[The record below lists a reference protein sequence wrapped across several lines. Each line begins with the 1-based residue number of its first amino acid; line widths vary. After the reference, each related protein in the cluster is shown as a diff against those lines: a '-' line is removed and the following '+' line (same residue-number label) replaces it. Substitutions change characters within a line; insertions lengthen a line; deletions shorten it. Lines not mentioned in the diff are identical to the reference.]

1 MKKITFMLSLLM
13 SMGAMTTSAQVLS
26 RTGWIVTTSG
36 ECDDNTSGHAAAI
49 IDGKNDTY
57 WHSNWGGGNASG
69 DATNTLPQFFQ
80 LDLGSEQE
88 FQTIGYMPRPGI
100 GDNGVVKGFSL
111 YVSDSPFETVSSS
124 KTAAQVVNGLGT
136 PAMTGT
142 FNYDGETSA
151 SLKTATASSI
161 LKGRYVLFVVTDAV
175 STQIN
180 ETDPSKSKYFASC
193 AEFYLAKGTTIESKT
208 VTYHYKVDGVEYATR
223 SVQCVDVTTANVPT
237 IDYLANGT
245 ITDNADGSKDVTC
258 TTAYPFVAQATFDA
272 NTAHWYS
279 MAVRAGSGNYLL
291 AAKDNGKVGT
301 ITKELLGCP
310 EGIGNEMQ
318 WAFVGNLKD
327 GFKLYNK
334 ANNKQVVVK
343 QVSETVNNKTTNY
356 TQLEL
361 AENDGAA
368 LKLRK
373 DNNGFGLYATEGNC
387 FNRFDENRIAEWSGF
402 DDGSTFRIQEP
413 NDYILNYAAQY
424 SLYDDNGAPEGA
436 IGANSYLSVAENLNA
451 FKAAY
456 TAASAE
462 GATAEQIKALVA
474 ENEKIASAT
483 TTTMEI
489 GKYYRLYNKQHHKYA
504 CLNDNPAQVTS
515 KLIGTDN
522 SKGASSVFY
531 IENAEAGRYRIKVED
546 LTLGKAKL
554 KNANP
559 AYGGANIEL
568 GDDNYGSKGSYVIS
582 HVGKTFL
589 FFDKATGSDYS
600 YIHAGESG
608 KCMVGWEANNPAS
621 QWYVVPATD
630 VEIDMTAQGD
640 KKYASAYLPF
650 GVSNVA
656 GATAY
661 TGALNAEK
669 NAIDMTATTAVP
681 ANTGFVLVGT
691 EDKATLTIGEAAAIE
706 GNALIG
712 TNTGIAFA
720 EATPKANYLVFG
732 VNADKVGFYTP
743 GNVTAIPANKAY
755 INASALSVSAIA
767 LNFGNTVTGINA
779 ATINNGE
786 NNAPIYDLSGRRVW
800 APVKGG
806 LYIQNGK
813 KLVK

>member
-26 RTGWIVTTSG
+26 RTGWTVTTSG
-36 ECDDNTSGHAAAI
+36 ECDDSNTGHAAAI

-57 WHSNWGGGNASG
+57 WHSNWGNTNGSG
-69 DATNTLPQFFQ
+69 DTSKKLPQFFQ
-80 LDLGSEQE
+80 LDLGSAQE
-88 FQTIGYMPRPGI
+88 FQTIGYMPRKNVK
-100 GDNGVVKGFSL
+100 DNGVVKGYKL
-111 YVSDSPFETVSSS
+111 YVSDSPFETVGNG
-124 KTAAQVVNGLGT
+124 KTAAQIVSALGE
-136 PAMTGT
+136 PAMKGT
-142 FNYDGETSA
+142 FSYEGENTA
-151 SLKTATASSI
+151 SLKTATATSV

-175 STQIN
+175 ATTN
-180 ETDPSKSKYFASC
+180 DHYASC
-193 AEFYLAKGTTIESKT
+193 AEFYLAKDSTIESKT
-208 VTYHYKVDGVEYATR
+208 MTYHYKVDGVEYATR
-223 SVQCVDVTTANVPT
+223 TIQYVDASTANVPT
-237 IDYLANGT
+237 VDYLANGT
-245 ITDNADGSKDVTC
+245 ITDNADGSKDVAC

-279 MAVRAGSGNYLL
+279 MAVRAGEGNYLL

-310 EGIGNEMQ
+310 EGIGDEMQ

-334 ANNKQVVVK
+334 ANNKQIVVK
-343 QVSETVNNKTTNY
+343 QVTEKGTTY
-356 TQLEL
+356 TQFDL
-361 AENDGAA
+361 ADNEGAA

-373 DNNGFGLYATEGNC
+373 DNNGFGLYATEGYC
-387 FNRFDENRIAEWSGF
+387 FNRYDQDRIAQWEGF

-413 NDYILNYAAQY
+413 NEYVLNYAAQY
-424 SLYDDNGAPEGA
+424 SIYDDNGAPEGA
-436 IGANSYLSVAENLNA
+436 IGANSYLNVAENLNA

-456 TAASAE
+456 EAAKA
-462 GATAEQIKALVA
+462 GATTETLNALAAQNKKVEEGLGETIQA
-474 ENEKIASAT
+474 
-483 TTTMEI
+483 
-489 GKYYRLYNKQHHKYA
+489 GKYYRLVNAASKKTLYFDASGVMKSA
-504 CLNDNPAQVTS
+504 DNVGKSATS
-515 KLIGTDN
+515 VVK
-522 SKGASSVFY
+522 F
-531 IENAEAGRYRIKVED
+531 ENAETGRFRMKLEGKTFGKRVGNDQAI
-546 LTLGKAKL
+546 TLEA
-554 KNANP
+554 
-559 AYGGANIEL
+559 
-568 GDDNYGSKGSYVIS
+568 DNSGNKGSYKVVQVGTHFAFYDMVSNVSDRSYLHCNGSAANTLFAWDAGDINSPSRWFVI
-582 HVGKTFL
+582 
-589 FFDKATGSDYS
+589 
-600 YIHAGESG
+600 
-608 KCMVGWEANNPAS
+608 
-621 QWYVVPATD
+621 PATD

-640 KKYASAYLPF
+640 NTYASAYLPF

-691 EDKATLTIGEAAAIE
+691 ADKATLTIGTADAIS
-706 GNALIG
+706 GTNALTG

-732 VNADKVGFYTP
+732 VNNGTVGFYTP

-755 INASALSVSAIA
+755 INASALSNQAIA

>member
-13 SMGAMTTSAQVLS
+13 SMGAMTTSAQVLP
-26 RTGWIVTTSG
+26 RAGWTITTSS
-36 ECDDNTSGHAAAI
+36 ECDDSGYGHAAAI
-49 IDGKNDTY
+49 IDGNNNSF
-57 WHSNWGGGNASG
+57 WHSNWGGYNASG
-69 DATNTLPQFFQ
+69 DASKRMPQFFQ
-80 LDLGSEQE
+80 VDLGSEQE
-88 FQTIGYMPRPGI
+88 FQTIGYMPRTQL
-100 GDNGVVKGFSL
+100 DANGVVKGYKL
-111 YVSDSPFETVSSS
+111 YVSNSPFETVSGS
-124 KTAAQVVNGLGT
+124 KTAAQIVSALGD
-136 PAMTGT
+136 PAMEGT
-142 FNYDGETSA
+142 FSYDGETSA
-151 SLKTATASSI
+151 SLKTATATSA

-175 STQIN
+175 TKESPNCYAT
-180 ETDPSKSKYFASC
+180 C

-208 VTYHYKVDGVEYATR
+208 MTYHYKVDGVEYATR
-223 SVQCVDVTTANVPT
+223 TIQYVDASTANVPT
-237 IDYLANGT
+237 VDYLANGT

-334 ANNKQVVVK
+334 ANNKQIVVK
-343 QVSETVNNKTTNY
+343 QETVGETTY

-373 DNNGFGLYATEGNC
+373 DNNGFGLYATEGYC
-387 FNRFDENRIAEWSGF
+387 FNRYDQDRIAQWEGF

-413 NDYILNYAAQY
+413 NDYVLNYAAQY

-436 IGANSYLSVAENLNA
+436 IGANSYLNVAENLNA

-456 TAASAE
+456 EAAKA
-462 GATAEQIKALVA
+462 GATTETLNALAAQNKKVEEGLGETIQA
-474 ENEKIASAT
+474 
-483 TTTMEI
+483 
-489 GKYYRLYNKQHHKYA
+489 GKYYRLVNANSKKTLYFDASSGVMKSA
-504 CLNDNPAQVTS
+504 DNVSKSATS
-515 KLIGTDN
+515 VVKFDNAESGRFHMKLEGKTFGKRVGNNQAITLEADN
-522 SKGASSVFY
+522 SG
-531 IENAEAGRYRIKVED
+531 N
-546 LTLGKAKL
+546 
-554 KNANP
+554 
-559 AYGGANIEL
+559 
-568 GDDNYGSKGSYVIS
+568 KGSYKVVQ
-582 HVGKTFL
+582 VGTHFAFYDMVSNVSDRSYLHCNGSAANTL
-589 FFDKATGSDYS
+589 FAWD
-600 YIHAGESG
+600 AGEINS
-608 KCMVGWEANNPAS
+608 PS
-621 QWYVVPATD
+621 RWYVIPATD

-640 KKYASAYLPF
+640 NTYASAYLPF
-650 GVSNVA
+650 AVSNVA

-691 EDKATLTIGEAAAIE
+691 ENKATLTIGEAAAIE
-706 GNALIG
+706 GNAVTG
-712 TNTGIAFA
+712 TNTGVTFA
-720 EATPKANYLVFG
+720 DATPRANYLVFG
-732 VNADKVGFYTP
+732 VNNEKVGFYTP
-743 GNVTAIPANKAY
+743 SSSVASIPANKAY
-755 INASALSVSAIA
+755 INASAITGSAIA

-786 NNAPIYDLSGRRVW
+786 NNASIYDLSGRRVW

>member
-26 RTGWIVTTSG
+26 RTGWTVTTSG
-36 ECDDNTSGHAAAI
+36 ECDDSNTGHAAAI

-57 WHSNWGGGNASG
+57 WHSNWGNTNGSG
-69 DATNTLPQFFQ
+69 DTSKQLPQFFQ

-88 FQTIGYMPRPGI
+88 FQTIGYMPRKNVK
-100 GDNGVVKGFSL
+100 DNGVVKGYKL
-111 YVSDSPFETVSSS
+111 YVSDRPFETVSSS
-124 KTAAQVVNGLGT
+124 KTAAQIVSALGE
-136 PAMTGT
+136 PAMKGT
-142 FNYDGETSA
+142 FSYEGENTA
-151 SLKTATASSI
+151 SLKTATATSV

-175 STQIN
+175 ATTN
-180 ETDPSKSKYFASC
+180 DHYASC

-208 VTYHYKVDGVEYATR
+208 MTYHYKVDGVEYATR
-223 SVQCVDVTTANVPT
+223 TISYFDASTAPSVPT
-237 IDYLANGT
+237 VDYLANGAMT
-245 ITDNADGSKDVTC
+245 KTDDSNYDVAC
-258 TTAYPFVAQATFDA
+258 TTAYPFVAQTTFDA

-279 MAVRAGSGNYLL
+279 MAVRANDGNHLL

-327 GFKLYNK
+327 GFTLYNK
-334 ANNKQVVVK
+334 ANNKQIVVK
-343 QVSETVNNKTTNY
+343 QVTETVNNKETTY
-356 TQLEL
+356 TQFDL
-361 AENDGAA
+361 ADNEGAA

-373 DNNGFGLYATEGNC
+373 DNNGFGLYATEGYC
-387 FNRFDENRIAEWSGF
+387 FNRFDQDRIAQWEGF

-413 NDYILNYAAQY
+413 NDYVLNYAAQY

-436 IGANSYLSVAENLNA
+436 IGANSYLNVAENLNA
-451 FKAAY
+451 FKTAYEAAK
-456 TAASAE
+456 A
-462 GATAEQIKALVA
+462 GATTETLKALAAQNKKVKDGLGETIQA
-474 ENEKIASAT
+474 
-483 TTTMEI
+483 
-489 GKYYRLYNKQHHKYA
+489 GKYYRLVNA
-504 CLNDNPAQVTS
+504 
-515 KLIGTDN
+515 N
-522 SKGASSVFY
+522 SKRTLYFDASSGVMKSADNVSKSATSVVKF
-531 IENAEAGRYRIKVED
+531 ENAETGRFRMKLEGKTFGKRVGNNQAI
-546 LTLGKAKL
+546 TLEA
-554 KNANP
+554 
-559 AYGGANIEL
+559 
-568 GDDNYGSKGSYVIS
+568 DNSGNKGSYKVVQVGTHFAFYDMVSNVSDRSYLHCNGSAANTLFAWDAGDINSPSRWFVI
-582 HVGKTFL
+582 
-589 FFDKATGSDYS
+589 
-600 YIHAGESG
+600 
-608 KCMVGWEANNPAS
+608 
-621 QWYVVPATD
+621 PATD

-640 KKYASAYLPF
+640 NTYASAYLPF
-650 GVSNVA
+650 AVSNVA

-691 EDKATLTIGEAAAIE
+691 ADKATLTIGTADAIS
-706 GNALIG
+706 GTNALTG
-712 TNTGIAFA
+712 SNFNTALTD
-720 EATPKANYLVFG
+720 ATRANYLVFG
-732 VNADKVGFYTP
+732 VNAGTVGFYAP
-743 GNVTAIPANKAY
+743 SSSVTSIPANKAY
-755 INASALSVSAIA
+755 INASAVAGSAIA

>member
-36 ECDDNTSGHAAAI
+36 ECDDSNTGHAAAI

-57 WHSNWGGGNASG
+57 WHSNWGNTNGSG
-69 DATNTLPQFFQ
+69 DTSKKLPQFFQ
-80 LDLGSEQE
+80 LDLGSAQE
-88 FQTIGYMPRPGI
+88 FQTIGYMPRKNVK
-100 GDNGVVKGFSL
+100 DNGVVKGYKL
-111 YVSDSPFETVSSS
+111 YVSDSPFETVGNG
-124 KTAAQVVNGLGT
+124 KTAAQIVSALGD
-136 PAMTGT
+136 PAMEGT
-142 FNYDGETSA
+142 FSYEGENTA
-151 SLKTATASSI
+151 SLKTATATSV
-161 LKGRYVLFVVTDAV
+161 LRGRYVLFVVTDAV
-175 STQIN
+175 ATTN
-180 ETDPSKSKYFASC
+180 DHYASC

-208 VTYHYKVDGVEYATR
+208 MTYHYKVDGVEYATR
-223 SVQCVDVTTANVPT
+223 TIQYVDASTAPSVPT
-237 IDYLANGT
+237 VDYLANGT
-245 ITDNADGSKDVTC
+245 ITDNADGSKDVAC
-258 TTAYPFVAQATFDA
+258 TTAYPFVAQTTFDA

-279 MAVRAGSGNYLL
+279 MAVRANDGNHLL

-327 GFKLYNK
+327 GFTLYNK
-334 ANNKQVVVK
+334 ANNKQIVVK
-343 QVSETVNNKTTNY
+343 QVTETVNNKETTY
-356 TQLEL
+356 TQFDL
-361 AENDGAA
+361 ADNEGAA

-373 DNNGFGLYATEGNC
+373 DNNGFGLYATEGYC
-387 FNRFDENRIAEWSGF
+387 FNRFDQDRIAQWEGF

-413 NDYILNYAAQY
+413 NDYVLNYAAQY

-436 IGANSYLSVAENLNA
+436 IGANSYLNVAENLNA

-456 TAASAE
+456 TAAKA
-462 GATAEQIKALVA
+462 GATTETLNALAAQNKKVEEGLGETIQA
-474 ENEKIASAT
+474 
-483 TTTMEI
+483 
-489 GKYYRLYNKQHHKYA
+489 GKYYRLVNAASKKTLYFDASGVMKSA
-504 CLNDNPAQVTS
+504 DNVSKNATS
-515 KLIGTDN
+515 VVK
-522 SKGASSVFY
+522 F
-531 IENAEAGRYRIKVED
+531 ENAETGRFRMKLEGKTFGKRVGNNQAI
-546 LTLGKAKL
+546 TLEA
-554 KNANP
+554 
-559 AYGGANIEL
+559 
-568 GDDNYGSKGSYVIS
+568 DNSGNKGSYKVVQVGTHFAFYDMVSNVSDRSYLHCNGSAANTLFAWDAGDINSPSRWFVI
-582 HVGKTFL
+582 
-589 FFDKATGSDYS
+589 
-600 YIHAGESG
+600 
-608 KCMVGWEANNPAS
+608 
-621 QWYVVPATD
+621 PATD

-640 KKYASAYLPF
+640 NTYASAYLPF
-650 GVSNVA
+650 AVSNVA

-706 GNALIG
+706 GNALTG

-755 INASALSVSAIA
+755 INASAITGSAIA

>member
-13 SMGAMTTSAQVLS
+13 SMGAMTTSAQVLP
-26 RTGWIVTTSG
+26 RAGWTITTSS
-36 ECDDNTSGHAAAI
+36 ECDDSGYGHAAAI
-49 IDGKNDTY
+49 IDGNNNSF
-57 WHSNWGGGNASG
+57 WHSNWGGYNASG
-69 DATNTLPQFFQ
+69 DASKRMPQFFQ
-80 LDLGSEQE
+80 VDLGSEQE
-88 FQTIGYMPRPGI
+88 FQTIGYMPRTQL
-100 GDNGVVKGFSL
+100 DANGVVKGYKL
-111 YVSDSPFETVSSS
+111 YVSNSPFETVSGS
-124 KTAAQVVNGLGT
+124 KTAAQIVSALGD
-136 PAMTGT
+136 PAMEGT
-142 FNYDGETSA
+142 FSYDGETSA
-151 SLKTATASSI
+151 SLKTATATSA

-175 STQIN
+175 TN
-180 ETDPSKSKYFASC
+180 ESPNCYATC

-208 VTYHYKVDGVEYATR
+208 MTYHYKVDGVEYATR
-223 SVQCVDVTTANVPT
+223 TIQYVDASTANVPT
-237 IDYLANGT
+237 VDYLANGT

-334 ANNKQVVVK
+334 ANNKQIVVK
-343 QVSETVNNKTTNY
+343 QETVGETTY

-373 DNNGFGLYATEGNC
+373 DNNGFGLYATEGYC
-387 FNRFDENRIAEWSGF
+387 FNRYDQDRIAQWEGF

-413 NDYILNYAAQY
+413 NDYVLNYAAQY

-436 IGANSYLSVAENLNA
+436 IGANSYLNVAENLNA

-456 TAASAE
+456 EAAKA
-462 GATAEQIKALVA
+462 GATTETLNALAAQNKKVEEGLGETIQA
-474 ENEKIASAT
+474 
-483 TTTMEI
+483 
-489 GKYYRLYNKQHHKYA
+489 GKYYRLVNANSKKTLYFDASSGVMKSA
-504 CLNDNPAQVTS
+504 DNVSKSATS
-515 KLIGTDN
+515 VVKFDNAESGRFHMKLEGKTFGKRVGNNQAITLEADN
-522 SKGASSVFY
+522 SG
-531 IENAEAGRYRIKVED
+531 N
-546 LTLGKAKL
+546 
-554 KNANP
+554 
-559 AYGGANIEL
+559 
-568 GDDNYGSKGSYVIS
+568 KGSYKVVQ
-582 HVGKTFL
+582 VGTHFAFYDMVSNVSDRSYLHCNSSAANTL
-589 FFDKATGSDYS
+589 FAWD
-600 YIHAGESG
+600 AGEINS
-608 KCMVGWEANNPAS
+608 PS
-621 QWYVVPATD
+621 RWYVIPATD

-661 TGALNAEK
+661 TGALNTEK

-706 GNALIG
+706 GDNALIG
-712 TNTGIAFA
+712 TNTGIQLTSGENDNHAS
-720 EATPKANYLVFG
+720 YLVFG
-732 VNADKVGFYTP
+732 VNNGTVGFYKPASTL
-743 GNVTAIPANKAY
+743 TSIAANKAY
-755 INASALSVSAIA
+755 INASAVSNGAIS

>member
-1 MKKITFMLSLLM
+1 M
-13 SMGAMTTSAQVLS
+13 
-26 RTGWIVTTSG
+26 
-36 ECDDNTSGHAAAI
+36 
-49 IDGKNDTY
+49 
-57 WHSNWGGGNASG
+57 
-69 DATNTLPQFFQ
+69 PQFFQ
-80 LDLGSEQE
+80 VDLGSEQE
-88 FQTIGYMPRPGI
+88 FQTIGYMPRTQL
-100 GDNGVVKGFSL
+100 DANGVVKGYKL
-111 YVSDSPFETVSSS
+111 YVSNSPFETVSGS
-124 KTAAQVVNGLGT
+124 KTAAQIVSALGN
-136 PAMTGT
+136 PAMEGT
-142 FNYDGETSA
+142 FSYDGETSA
-151 SLKTATASSI
+151 SLKTATAKSA

-175 STQIN
+175 TKEAPN
-180 ETDPSKSKYFASC
+180 CFATC
-193 AEFYLAKGTTIESKT
+193 AEFYLAKGSTIESKT
-208 VTYHYKVDGVEYATR
+208 MTYHYKVDGVEYATR
-223 SVQCVDVTTANVPT
+223 SVQYVDASTAAVPT
-237 IDYLANGT
+237 IDYLTNGT
-245 ITDNADGSKDVTC
+245 ITDNADESKDVAC
-258 TTAYPFVAQATFDA
+258 TTTYPFVAQTTFDA

-279 MAVRAGSGNYLL
+279 MAVRANDGNHLL

-310 EGIGNEMQ
+310 EGIGDEMQ

-334 ANNKQVVVK
+334 ANNKQIVVK
-343 QVSETVNNKTTNY
+343 QVTETVNNKKTTY
-356 TQLEL
+356 TQFDL
-361 AENDGAA
+361 ADNEGAE

-387 FNRFDENRIAEWSGF
+387 FNRFDQDRIAQWEGF

-456 TAASAE
+456 TAAKT
-462 GATAEQIKALVA
+462 GATTETLTALAEQNKKVKDGLGETIQA
-474 ENEKIASAT
+474 
-483 TTTMEI
+483 
-489 GKYYRLYNKQHHKYA
+489 GKYYRLVNANSKKTLYLDASSGVMKSADNVSKSATSVVKFDNAESGRFRMKLEGKTFGKRVYNNVA
-504 CLNDNPAQVTS
+504 ITLEA
-515 KLIGTDN
+515 DN
-522 SKGASSVFY
+522 SG
-531 IENAEAGRYRIKVED
+531 N
-546 LTLGKAKL
+546 
-554 KNANP
+554 
-559 AYGGANIEL
+559 
-568 GDDNYGSKGSYVIS
+568 KGSYKVVQ
-582 HVGKTFL
+582 VGTHFAFYDMVSNVSDRSYLHCNGSAANTL
-589 FFDKATGSDYS
+589 FAWD
-600 YIHAGESG
+600 AGEINS
-608 KCMVGWEANNPAS
+608 PS
-621 QWYVVPATD
+621 RWYVIPATD

-650 GVSNVA
+650 AVSNVA

-669 NAIDMTATTAVP
+669 TAIDMTATTSVP

-691 EDKATLTIGEAAAIE
+691 ENKATLTIGEATAIAGE
-706 GNALIG
+706 NVLIG

-755 INASALSVSAIA
+755 INASAITGSAIA

>member
-13 SMGAMTTSAQVLS
+13 SMGAMTTSAQVLP
-26 RTGWIVTTSG
+26 RAGWTITTSS
-36 ECDDNTSGHAAAI
+36 ECDDSGYGHAAAI
-49 IDGKNDTY
+49 IDGNNNSF
-57 WHSNWGGGNASG
+57 WHSNWGGYNASG
-69 DATNTLPQFFQ
+69 DASKRMPQFFQ
-80 LDLGSEQE
+80 VDLGSEQE
-88 FQTIGYMPRPGI
+88 FQTIGYMPRTQL
-100 GDNGVVKGFSL
+100 DANGVVKGYKL
-111 YVSDSPFETVSSS
+111 YVSNSPFETVSGS
-124 KTAAQVVNGLGT
+124 KTAAQIVSALGD
-136 PAMTGT
+136 PAMEGT
-142 FNYDGETSA
+142 FSYDGETSA
-151 SLKTATASSI
+151 SLKTATATSA

-175 STQIN
+175 TKESPNCYAT
-180 ETDPSKSKYFASC
+180 C

-208 VTYHYKVDGVEYATR
+208 MTYHYKVDGVEYATR
-223 SVQCVDVTTANVPT
+223 TIQYVDASTANVPT
-237 IDYLANGT
+237 VDYLANGT

-334 ANNKQVVVK
+334 ANNKQIVVK
-343 QVSETVNNKTTNY
+343 QETVGETTY

-373 DNNGFGLYATEGNC
+373 DNNGFGLYATEGYC
-387 FNRFDENRIAEWSGF
+387 FNRYDQDRIAQWEGF

-413 NDYILNYAAQY
+413 NDYVLNYAAQY

-436 IGANSYLSVAENLNA
+436 IGANSYLNVAENLNA

-456 TAASAE
+456 EAAKA
-462 GATAEQIKALVA
+462 GATTETLNALAAQNKKVEEGLGETIQA
-474 ENEKIASAT
+474 
-483 TTTMEI
+483 
-489 GKYYRLYNKQHHKYA
+489 GKYYRLVNANSKKTLYFDASSGVMKSA
-504 CLNDNPAQVTS
+504 DNVSKSATS
-515 KLIGTDN
+515 VVKFDNAESGRFHMKLEGKTFGKRVGNNQAITLEADN
-522 SKGASSVFY
+522 SG
-531 IENAEAGRYRIKVED
+531 N
-546 LTLGKAKL
+546 
-554 KNANP
+554 
-559 AYGGANIEL
+559 
-568 GDDNYGSKGSYVIS
+568 KGSYKVVQ
-582 HVGKTFL
+582 VGTHFAFYDMVSNVSDRSYLHCNGSAANTL
-589 FFDKATGSDYS
+589 FAWD
-600 YIHAGESG
+600 AGEINS
-608 KCMVGWEANNPAS
+608 PS
-621 QWYVVPATD
+621 RWYVIPATD

-640 KKYASAYLPF
+640 NTYASAYLPF
-650 GVSNVA
+650 AVSNVA

-706 GNALIG
+706 GDNALTG
-712 TNTGIAFA
+712 TNTGIQLTSG
-720 EATPKANYLVFG
+720 ENDNHANYLVFG
-732 VNADKVGFYTP
+732 VNNGTVGFYKPASTL
-743 GNVTAIPANKAY
+743 TSIAANKAY
-755 INASALSVSAIA
+755 INASAVSNGAIA

>member
-142 FNYDGETSA
+142 FSYDGETSA

-387 FNRFDENRIAEWSGF
+387 FNRFDESHIAEWSGF

-413 NDYILNYAAQY
+413 SDYVLNYAAQY

-456 TAASAE
+456 EAAKAGVTTE
-462 GATAEQIKALVA
+462 TLNALVA
-474 ENEKIASAT
+474 QNKKVEEGLGETIQA
-483 TTTMEI
+483 
-489 GKYYRLYNKQHHKYA
+489 GKYYRLVNAASKKTLYFDASGVMKSADNVSKSATSVVTFDNAETGRFRMKLEGKTFGKRVGDNKA
-504 CLNDNPAQVTS
+504 ITLEA
-515 KLIGTDN
+515 DN
-522 SKGASSVFY
+522 S
-531 IENAEAGRYRIKVED
+531 
-546 LTLGKAKL
+546 
-554 KNANP
+554 
-559 AYGGANIEL
+559 
-568 GDDNYGSKGSYVIS
+568 DNKGSYKVVQ
-582 HVGKTFL
+582 VGKHFAFYDIVSNVSDRSYLHCNASAANTL
-589 FFDKATGSDYS
+589 FAYD
-600 YIHAGESG
+600 AGEINS
-608 KCMVGWEANNPAS
+608 AS
-621 QWYVVPATD
+621 RWYVIPATD

-691 EDKATLTIGEAAAIE
+691 ENKATLTIGEAAAIE

-712 TNTGIAFA
+712 TNTGVTFA
-720 EATPKANYLVFG
+720 DATPRANYLVFG
-732 VNADKVGFYTP
+732 VNNEKVGFYTP
-743 GNVTAIPANKAY
+743 SNSVTAIPANKAY
-755 INASALSVSAIA
+755 INASAVSNGAIS

>member
-26 RTGWIVTTSG
+26 RTGWKVTTSG
-36 ECDDNTSGHAAAI
+36 ECDDSNTGHAAAI

-57 WHSNWGGGNASG
+57 WHSNWGNTNGSG
-69 DATNTLPQFFQ
+69 DTSKKLPQFFQ
-80 LDLGSEQE
+80 LDLGSAQE
-88 FQTIGYMPRPGI
+88 FQTIGYMPRKNVK
-100 GDNGVVKGFSL
+100 DNGVVKGYKL
-111 YVSDSPFETVSSS
+111 YVSDSPFETVGNG
-124 KTAAQVVNGLGT
+124 KTAAQIVSALGD
-136 PAMTGT
+136 PAMVGT
-142 FNYDGETSA
+142 FSYEGENTA
-151 SLKTATASSI
+151 SLKTATATSV
-161 LKGRYVLFVVTDAV
+161 LRGRYVLFVVTDAV
-175 STQIN
+175 AATN
-180 ETDPSKSKYFASC
+180 DHYASC

-208 VTYHYKVDGVEYATR
+208 MTYHYKVDGVEYATR
-223 SVQCVDVTTANVPT
+223 TISYFDASTAPSVPT
-237 IDYLANGT
+237 VDYLANGAMT
-245 ITDNADGSKDVTC
+245 KTDDSNYDVAC
-258 TTAYPFVAQATFDA
+258 TTAYPFVAQTTFDA

-279 MAVRAGSGNYLL
+279 MAVRANDGNHLL

-327 GFKLYNK
+327 GFTLYNK
-334 ANNKQVVVK
+334 ANNKQIVVK
-343 QVSETVNNKTTNY
+343 QVTETVNNKETTY
-356 TQLEL
+356 TQFDL
-361 AENDGAA
+361 ADNEGAA

-373 DNNGFGLYATEGNC
+373 DNNGFGLYATEGYC
-387 FNRFDENRIAEWSGF
+387 FNRFDQDRIAQWEGF

-413 NDYILNYAAQY
+413 NDYVLNYAAQY

-436 IGANSYLSVAENLNA
+436 IGANSYLNVAENLNA

-456 TAASAE
+456 TAAKA
-462 GATAEQIKALVA
+462 GATTETLNALAAQNKKVEEGLGETIQA
-474 ENEKIASAT
+474 
-483 TTTMEI
+483 
-489 GKYYRLYNKQHHKYA
+489 GKYYRLVNAASKKTLYFDASGVMKSA
-504 CLNDNPAQVTS
+504 DNVSKSATS
-515 KLIGTDN
+515 VVK
-522 SKGASSVFY
+522 F
-531 IENAEAGRYRIKVED
+531 ENAETGRFRMKLEGKTFGKRVGNNQAI
-546 LTLGKAKL
+546 TLEA
-554 KNANP
+554 
-559 AYGGANIEL
+559 
-568 GDDNYGSKGSYVIS
+568 DNSGNKGSYKVVQVGTHFAFYDMVSNVSDRSYLHCNGSAANTLFAWDAGDINSPSRWFVI
-582 HVGKTFL
+582 
-589 FFDKATGSDYS
+589 
-600 YIHAGESG
+600 
-608 KCMVGWEANNPAS
+608 
-621 QWYVVPATD
+621 PATD

-640 KKYASAYLPF
+640 NTYASAYLPF
-650 GVSNVA
+650 AVSNVA

-681 ANTGFVLVGT
+681 ANIGFVLVGT
-691 EDKATLTIGEAAAIE
+691 AEKATLTIGKATAIAGE
-706 GNALIG
+706 NVLTG

-732 VNADKVGFYTP
+732 VNNGTVGFYTP

-755 INASALSVSAIA
+755 INASALSASAIA

>member
-26 RTGWIVTTSG
+26 RTGWTVTTSG
-36 ECDDNTSGHAAAI
+36 ECDDSNTGHAAAI

-57 WHSNWGGGNASG
+57 WHSNWGNTNGSG
-69 DATNTLPQFFQ
+69 DTSKQLPQFFQ

-88 FQTIGYMPRPGI
+88 FQTIGYMPRKNVKG
-100 GDNGVVKGFSL
+100 NGVVKGYKL
-111 YVSDSPFETVSSS
+111 YVSDRPFETVSSS
-124 KTAAQVVNGLGT
+124 KTAAQIVSALGE
-136 PAMTGT
+136 PAMKGT
-142 FNYDGETSA
+142 FSYEGENTA
-151 SLKTATASSI
+151 SLKTATATSV

-175 STQIN
+175 ATTN
-180 ETDPSKSKYFASC
+180 DHYASC

-208 VTYHYKVDGVEYATR
+208 MTYHYKVDGVEYATR
-223 SVQCVDVTTANVPT
+223 TISYFDASTAPSVPT
-237 IDYLANGT
+237 VDYLANGAMT
-245 ITDNADGSKDVTC
+245 KTDDSNYDVAC
-258 TTAYPFVAQATFDA
+258 TTAYPFVAQTTFDA

-279 MAVRAGSGNYLL
+279 MAVRANDGNHLL

-327 GFKLYNK
+327 GFTLYNK
-334 ANNKQVVVK
+334 ANNKQIVVK
-343 QVSETVNNKTTNY
+343 QVTETVNNKETTY
-356 TQLEL
+356 TQFDL
-361 AENDGAA
+361 ADNEGAA

-373 DNNGFGLYATEGNC
+373 DNNGFGLYATEGYC
-387 FNRFDENRIAEWSGF
+387 FNRFDQDRIAQWEGF

-413 NDYILNYAAQY
+413 NDYVLNYAAQY

-436 IGANSYLSVAENLNA
+436 IGANSYLNVAENLNA
-451 FKAAY
+451 FKTAYEAAK
-456 TAASAE
+456 A
-462 GATAEQIKALVA
+462 GATTETLKALAAQNKKVKDGLGETIQA
-474 ENEKIASAT
+474 
-483 TTTMEI
+483 
-489 GKYYRLYNKQHHKYA
+489 GKYYRLVNA
-504 CLNDNPAQVTS
+504 
-515 KLIGTDN
+515 N
-522 SKGASSVFY
+522 SKRTLYFDASGVMKSADNVSKSATSVVKF
-531 IENAEAGRYRIKVED
+531 ENAETGRFRMKLEGKTFGKRVGNNQAI
-546 LTLGKAKL
+546 TLEA
-554 KNANP
+554 
-559 AYGGANIEL
+559 
-568 GDDNYGSKGSYVIS
+568 DNSGNKGSYKVVQVGTHFAFYDMVSNVSDRSYLHCNGSAANTLFAWDAGDINSPSRWFVI
-582 HVGKTFL
+582 
-589 FFDKATGSDYS
+589 
-600 YIHAGESG
+600 
-608 KCMVGWEANNPAS
+608 
-621 QWYVVPATD
+621 PATD

-640 KKYASAYLPF
+640 NTYASAYLPF
-650 GVSNVA
+650 DVSNVA

-691 EDKATLTIGEAAAIE
+691 ADKATLTIGEAAAIE
-706 GNALIG
+706 GNALTG

-755 INASALSVSAIA
+755 INASALSASAIA

>member
-26 RTGWIVTTSG
+26 RAGWKVTTSG
-36 ECDDNTSGHAAAI
+36 ECDDSNTGHAAAI

-57 WHSNWGGGNASG
+57 WHSNWGNTNGSG
-69 DATNTLPQFFQ
+69 DTSKKLPQFFQ
-80 LDLGSEQE
+80 LDLGSAQE
-88 FQTIGYMPRPGI
+88 FQTIGYMPRKNVK
-100 GDNGVVKGFSL
+100 DNGVVKGYKL
-111 YVSDSPFETVSSS
+111 YVSDSPFETVGNG
-124 KTAAQVVNGLGT
+124 KTAAQIVSALGA
-136 PAMTGT
+136 PAMEGT
-142 FNYDGETSA
+142 FSYEGENTA
-151 SLKTATASSI
+151 SLKTATATSV

-175 STQIN
+175 ATTN
-180 ETDPSKSKYFASC
+180 EHYASC

-208 VTYHYKVDGVEYATR
+208 MTYHYKVDGVEYATR
-223 SVQCVDVTTANVPT
+223 TIQYVDASTAPSVPT
-237 IDYLANGT
+237 VDYLANGT
-245 ITDNADGSKDVTC
+245 ITDNADESKDVAC
-258 TTAYPFVAQATFDA
+258 TTAYPFVAQTTFDA

-279 MAVRAGSGNYLL
+279 MAVRANDGNHLL

-327 GFKLYNK
+327 GFTLYNK
-334 ANNKQVVVK
+334 ANNKQIVVK
-343 QVSETVNNKTTNY
+343 QVTETVNNKETTY
-356 TQLEL
+356 TQFDL
-361 AENDGAA
+361 ADNEGAA

-373 DNNGFGLYATEGNC
+373 DNNGFGLYATEGYC
-387 FNRFDENRIAEWSGF
+387 FNRFDQDRIAQWEGF

-413 NDYILNYAAQY
+413 NDYVLNYAAQY

-436 IGANSYLSVAENLNA
+436 IGANSYLNVAENLNA

-456 TAASAE
+456 TAAKA
-462 GATAEQIKALVA
+462 GATTETLNALAAQNKKVEEGLGETIQA
-474 ENEKIASAT
+474 
-483 TTTMEI
+483 
-489 GKYYRLYNKQHHKYA
+489 GKYYRLVNAASKKTLYFDASGVMKSA
-504 CLNDNPAQVTS
+504 DNVSKSATS
-515 KLIGTDN
+515 VVKFEKAETGRFRMKLEGKTFGKRVGNNQAITLEADN
-522 SKGASSVFY
+522 SG
-531 IENAEAGRYRIKVED
+531 N
-546 LTLGKAKL
+546 
-554 KNANP
+554 
-559 AYGGANIEL
+559 
-568 GDDNYGSKGSYVIS
+568 KGSYKVVQVGTHFAFYDMVSNVSDRSYLHCNGSAANTLFAWDAGDINSPSRWFVI
-582 HVGKTFL
+582 
-589 FFDKATGSDYS
+589 
-600 YIHAGESG
+600 
-608 KCMVGWEANNPAS
+608 
-621 QWYVVPATD
+621 PATD

-640 KKYASAYLPF
+640 NTYASVYLPF
-650 GVSNVA
+650 AVSNVA

-691 EDKATLTIGEAAAIE
+691 ADKATLTIGEAAAIE
-706 GNALIG
+706 GNALTG

-755 INASALSVSAIA
+755 INASALSASAIA